1 MDNPEEIPMDT
12 VRTGNE
18 HVRKT
23 RKMRVIRTK
32 TTELEVVEKERNDE
46 GEGVRMTGGGM
57 GVDRRGWGGGDD
69 AWLISQ

>member
-32 TTELEVVEKERNDE
+32 TTGLEVVEKERNDE
-46 GEGVRMTGGGM
+46 GEG
-57 GVDRRGWGGGDD
+57 DRKKKKKKKKVKIGEEDGAKDLNNR
-69 AWLISQ
+69 